1 MIDPAILQFISLLIN
16 GESSGSNQSPA
27 TGASDRNFFSDMQ
40 NALRTSSNKLS
51 NMAHESMKTESASG
65 DKGYKYYLESFKKKL
80 LAQGKPLTDIFLKES
95 DFPLVKKFLLQCGF
109 SSEKVDKFFKDLK
122 AGSPGGQIN
131 LSYFFQ
137 KASELESPDE
147 KAYKD
152 KTIAS
157 SAIPYIESIL
167 RDFQLAPNEMDNV
180 INVAKAE
187 GGGLNLAKLV
197 KKLKEISNQKP
208 VADKNSVDQIISKM
222 EKIGIHLKKQG
233 KIENISLDDFASS
246 LEQTATASNKNAKSS
261 AEIKSTL
268 NGLVKKVSPSDPNA
282 SYKSSIKFV
291 QNFNSMNSLIEERT
305 EKNRN
310 HLFDG
315 KRVVQEKNRA
325 DGNEDISSFI
335 KGKNDQGTHR
345 GKLNVA
351 ISNPKEKADMFS
363 ELYKKME
370 SMNAK
375 EKENYHVQAKTGQM
389 DAPKNTEAFILSDS
403 TGNVGNND
411 NGSTGYLQASLMSQI
426 GKQISRSLLRGDQ
439 IVRLQLNPPE
449 LGTVK
454 IKLDIKNNT
463 LKLGMIAEHHSVKEL
478 LLNNI
483 HQLKDALLHQGVKL
497 DNVDVQVD
505 YNFGQSLNGSK
516 EGTNRESN
524 TNRGVNETQIDSN
537 TVVQDPSV
545 IPMTMMQKNNLL
557 DLVA

>member
-1 MIDPAILQFISLLIN
+1 MIDATILKFIDLLIN
-16 GESSGSNQSPA
+16 GGSPGSAKSPA
-27 TGASDRNFFSDMQ
+27 TETSGRNFLSDMR

-51 NMAHESMKTESASG
+51 NMAHGSVKTESASG
-65 DKGYKYYLESFKKKL
+65 EKGYKYYLESFRKQL
-80 LAQGKPLTDIFLKES
+80 LAQGKPLADIFLKES

-109 SSEKVDKFFKDLK
+109 SNEKVDKFFKDLK

-147 KAYKD
+147 KAYND

-167 RDFQLAPNEMDNV
+167 RDFQLAPNEMDSV
-180 INVAKAE
+180 ISAAKAE

-197 KKLKEISNQKP
+197 TKLKEISNQKP
-208 VADKNSVDQIISKM
+208 VADDNSVDQIISKM

-246 LEQTATASNKNAKSS
+246 LEQTAAASNKNAKSS

-268 NGLVKKVSPSDPNA
+268 NGLMKRVSPSDPNA

-315 KRVVQEKNRA
+315 KRVVQEKNRT
-325 DGNEDISSFI
+325 DGNESISSFI
-335 KGKNDQGTHR
+335 KGKNDQADQH
-345 GKLNVA
+345 GKLDVT

-370 SMNAK
+370 STNAE
-375 EKENYHVQAKTGQM
+375 EKENYHVQAKTGQI
-389 DAPKNTEAFILSDS
+389 DAPKNTEAFIFSDS

-426 GKQISRSLLRGDQ
+426 GKQISRSILRGDQ
-439 IVRLQLNPPE
+439 IVRLQLKPPE

-454 IKLDIKNNT
+454 IKLDIKDNT
-463 LKLGMIAEHHSVKEL
+463 LKLGIIAEHHSVKEL

-483 HQLKDALLHQGVKL
+483 HQLKDALSHQGVKL

-516 EGTNRESN
+516 EGTNRGSN
-524 TNRGVNETQIDSN
+524 TNRSVSENQIDSN
-537 TVVQDPSV
+537 TDVQGPSV
-545 IPMTMMQKNNLL
+545 IPMTMTQRNNLL

>member
-1 MIDPAILQFISLLIN
+1 MIDATILKFIDLLIN
-16 GESSGSNQSPA
+16 GDSPGSAKSPA
-27 TGASDRNFFSDMQ
+27 TGTSDRNFLSDMR
-40 NALRTSSNKLS
+40 NALRASSNNPS
-51 NMAHESMKTESASG
+51 NMAQESVKTESASG
-65 DKGYKYYLESFKKKL
+65 EKGYKYYLESFRNKL
-80 LAQGKPLTDIFLKES
+80 LAQGKPLSDIFLKES

-109 SSEKVDKFFKDLK
+109 SNEKVDEFFKDLK

-131 LSYFFQ
+131 LSYFFK

-167 RDFQLAPNEMDNV
+167 RDFQLAPNEMESV
-180 INVAKAE
+180 ISAAKAE
-187 GGGLNLAKLV
+187 GGGLNLSKLV
-197 KKLKEISNQKP
+197 AKLKEISSQKP
-208 VADKNSVDQIISKM
+208 VADNNSVDQIISKM
-222 EKIGIHLKKQG
+222 EKIGIHLTKQG

-246 LEQTATASNKNAKSS
+246 LEQTATASNKNSKSS
-261 AEIKSTL
+261 AEIKGTL
-268 NGLVKKVSPSDPNA
+268 DGLIKRVTPSDPNA

-291 QNFNSMNSLIEERT
+291 QNYNSMNSLIEEKT

-315 KRVVQEKNRA
+315 KGVVQEKNGA
-325 DGNEDISSFI
+325 DGNEAISSFI
-335 KGKNDQGTHR
+335 KEKNDPVDNH
-345 GKLNVA
+345 GKLNVT

-370 SMNAK
+370 STNAK

-389 DAPKNTEAFILSDS
+389 DAPKNTEAFIFSDS

-411 NGSTGYLQASLMSQI
+411 SGPTGYLEASLMSQI
-426 GKQISRSLLRGDQ
+426 GKQISRSILRGDQ
-439 IVRLQLNPPE
+439 IVRLQLKPPE

-454 IKLDIKNNT
+454 IKLDIKDNT
-463 LKLGMIAEHHSVKEL
+463 LKLGIIAEHHSVKEL

-483 HQLKDALLHQGVKL
+483 HQLKEALLHQGVKL

-516 EGTNRESN
+516 EGANSGSN
-524 TNRGVNETQIDSN
+524 TNRDANENQINSN
-537 TVVQDPSV
+537 AVVQEPSV
-545 IPMTMMQKNNLL
+545 IPMNMTQKNNLL